1 VSFFFTFRGFP
12 FQGDNINISNVN
24 NGKFLGILKLLGHND
39 EMTTEDLAKVQ
50 RSYLED
56 ERMRGE
62 AHYLP

>member
-1 VSFFFTFRGFP
+1 VSFFLTFRGFP
-12 FQGDNINISNVN
+12 FQGDNINIGNVN
-24 NGKFLGILKLLGHND
+24 NGKFLGISKLLGHYD
-39 EMTTEDLAKVQ
+39 EITTEDLAKVQ